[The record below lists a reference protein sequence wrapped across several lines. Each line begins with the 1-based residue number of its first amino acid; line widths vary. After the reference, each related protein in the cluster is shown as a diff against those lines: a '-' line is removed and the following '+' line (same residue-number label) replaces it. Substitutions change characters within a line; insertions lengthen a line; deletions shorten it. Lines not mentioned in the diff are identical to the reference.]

1 MLVHPVAPSRRP
13 NRCHPHPPAVRRAAG
28 IVARG
33 GRSPV
38 AMTHPLTQDVIALQ
52 RDALQALADGDPL
65 DAILHRMAQTASRL
79 ASVGVAFLRL
89 DESGASLSLITQ
101 SGLPDGVPAA
111 LGTIRVG
118 PASLP
123 PGVAVFGNTS
133 ASGEIG
139 AEDAPVAITA
149 EPLTDDDGRIA
160 GALVLADASGRSP
173 SLPDDLRQSVIQ
185 LFAVAL
191 RRDQR
196 DREVQDLIY
205 RDPLTGLPNR
215 RHFEERL
222 RQVIARGVGPT
233 APVSVLFMDLDEFK
247 KVNDTLGHDVGD
259 LLLAIVGSRLRRALS
274 ADAFVARLGGDEF
287 AAIVTG
293 ADAGAALTA
302 AGRIA
307 TALKEPAMLR
317 GYRLP
322 IYCSIGIATCPD
334 HESDPALL
342 KRLADMAMYYAKQS
356 ATGIASAATPEV
368 RRAMSISAVEF
379 DIPAALQSD
388 QIGLVFQPRVA
399 LATGQVVAFE
409 ALARWHHPTLGMLA
423 PSHFI
428 PWVERRPDLA
438 LKYTEWLLK
447 SLAET
452 LIRLPPDALVPISVN
467 IPVAVMQSD
476 AIFTPILARMAEAG
490 LPLSLLRIEIVERAL
505 TRMPAEVEA
514 VVERMVGLGIT
525 FELDDFG
532 SGEANLGALVRLP
545 FAAIKIAG
553 EIVRTVA
560 DEPRCERLI
569 DGVARFAE
577 TFGVS
582 LCAEHVESQA
592 QLDILRR
599 LGVEQG
605 QGFLFGQAVSTDG
618 IAAVVRAGAG
628 RE

>member
-1 MLVHPVAPSRRP
+1 MTGF
-13 NRCHPHPPAVRRAAG
+13 PA
-28 IVARG
+28 
-33 GRSPV
+33 SP
-38 AMTHPLTQDVIALQ
+38 LIALE
-52 RDALQALADGDPL
+52 RDALQALVDGDPIE
-65 DAILHRMAQTASRL
+65 AILRDVARAVGRL
-79 ASVGVAFLRL
+79 HGPSCPEAGVAFLRL
-89 DESGASLSLITQ
+89 DESGASLSLLAQ
-101 SGLPDGVPAA
+101 SGLQEPVLDA

-118 PASLP
+118 PAGPP
-123 PGVAVFGNTS
+123 PGVAVFTNAPAAGPLCRT
-133 ASGEIG
+133 
-139 AEDAPVAITA
+139 EDAGEVLA

-160 GALVLADASGRSP
+160 GALVLAGLSP
-173 SLPDDLRQSVIQ
+173 DGMPGALRQTVGR
-185 LFAVAL
+185 LFAMAL
-191 RRDQR
+191 RRDRR
-196 DREVQDLIY
+196 DRDVQDLIY

-215 RHFEERL
+215 RCFEERL
-222 RQVIARGVGPT
+222 AETFARGVD
-233 APVSVLFMDLDEFK
+233 AASPVSVLFMDLDEFK
-247 KVNDTLGHDVGD
+247 KVNDTLGHEVGD

-274 ADAFVARLGGDEF
+274 AEAFVARLGGDEF
-287 AAIVTG
+287 AAIVT
-293 ADAGAALTA
+293 ADAGAAAAA

-307 TALKEPAMLR
+307 KALREPAMLR

-388 QIGLVFQPRVA
+388 QIGLVFQPRVK
-399 LATGQVVAFE
+399 LVSGQVTGFE
-409 ALARWHHPTLGMLA
+409 ALARWNHPTLGVLS

-438 LKYTEWLLK
+438 LRYTEWLLR
-447 SLAET
+447 SLADT
-452 LIRLPPDALVPISVN
+452 LIRLPRDALVPISIN

-476 AIFTPILARMAEAG
+476 AVFTGMLDRMTEAG

-532 SGEANLGALVRLP
+532 SGEANLAALSRLP
-545 FAAIKIAG
+545 FSAIKIAG
-553 EIVRTVA
+553 EIVQTLA
-560 DEPRCERLI
+560 TEPRCERLI
-569 DGVARFAE
+569 DGIARFAE

-592 QLDILRR
+592 QYDILRR

-605 QGFLFGQAVSTDG
+605 QGYLFGQPVPAGDLA
-618 IAAVVRAGAG
+618 AAVRAVHRGT
-628 RE
+628 

>member
-1 MLVHPVAPSRRP
+1 MTDTPSDHLV
-13 NRCHPHPPAVRRAAG
+13 
-28 IVARG
+28 
-33 GRSPV
+33 
-38 AMTHPLTQDVIALQ
+38 ALQ
-52 RDALQALADGDPL
+52 RDTLQALADGEAL
-65 DAILHRMAQTASRL
+65 DAILLSLARALSRL
-79 ASVGVAFLRL
+79 IAPAGVAFLRL
-89 DESGASLSLITQ
+89 DESGASLSLAAH
-101 SGLPDGVPAA
+101 SMVPAA
-111 LGTIRVG
+111 ILPALATIRVG
-118 PASLP
+118 PAGP
-123 PGVAVFGNTS
+123 PPAVAVFTN
-133 ASGEIG
+133 AP
-139 AEDAPVAITA
+139 AEGGMGPDDAVVTIAA
-149 EPLTDDDGRIA
+149 LPLADDDDRIA
-160 GALVLADASGRSP
+160 GALVLADPSGRMPAP
-173 SLPDDLRQSVIQ
+173 SAALLDMVRQ

-191 RRDQR
+191 RRDRR

-222 RQVIARGVGPT
+222 NQIIAQGRE
-233 APVSVLFMDLDEFK
+233 AEPVSVLFMDLDEFK
-247 KVNDTLGHDVGD
+247 KVNDTLGHEVGD

-293 ADAGAALTA
+293 ADAGAALKA

-322 IYCSIGIATCPD
+322 IYCSIGIATYPD

-356 ATGIASAATPEV
+356 GTGIASAATPEV
-368 RRAMSISAVEF
+368 RRAMSISVVEF

-388 QIGLVFQPRVA
+388 QIGLVFQPRVH
-399 LATGQVVAFE
+399 LATGKVVAFE
-409 ALARWHHPTLGMLA
+409 ALARWNHPTLGVLA

-438 LKYTEWLLK
+438 LKYTEWLLTT
-447 SLAET
+447 LAET
-452 LIRLPPDALVPISVN
+452 LIRLPRDALVPISVN
-467 IPVAVMQSD
+467 IPVSVMQSD
-476 AIFTPILARMAEAG
+476 AVFTTMLGRMAEAG

-532 SGEANLGALVRLP
+532 SGEANLAALARLP
-545 FAAIKIAG
+545 FGAIKVAG
-553 EIVRTVA
+553 EIVQTVA

-569 DGVARFAE
+569 DAVARFAE
-577 TFGVS
+577 TFGLS
-582 LCAEHVESQA
+582 LCAEHVESPA

-605 QGFLFGQAVSTDG
+605 QGYLFGPSV
-618 IAAVVRAGAG
+618 AAAGLAGAVRSG
-628 RE
+628 GGSA

>member
-1 MLVHPVAPSRRP
+1 MTDSTTPS
-13 NRCHPHPPAVRRAAG
+13 
-28 IVARG
+28 
-33 GRSPV
+33 
-38 AMTHPLTQDVIALQ
+38 LIALE
-52 RDALQALADGDPL
+52 RDALQALVDGDPIDSVL
-65 DAILHRMAQTASRL
+65 RDVAQAMGRLLTPASSPG
-79 ASVGVAFLRL
+79 AGVAFLRL
-89 DESGASLSLITQ
+89 DESGASLSLLAQ
-101 SGLPDGVPAA
+101 SGLQGPMVDA

-118 PASLP
+118 PSGPP
-123 PGVAVFGNTS
+123 PGVAVFTNAPAAGPLVP
-133 ASGEIG
+133 
-139 AEDAPVAITA
+139 AEAPMVTLA

-160 GALVLADASGRSP
+160 GALVLDGLSRQEEMP
-173 SLPDDLRQSVIQ
+173 EPLRRTVGG
-185 LFAVAL
+185 LFAMAL
-191 RRDQR
+191 RRDRR

-215 RHFEERL
+215 RCFEERL
-222 RQVIARGVGPT
+222 AETFARGVD
-233 APVSVLFMDLDEFK
+233 AANPVSVLFMDLDEFK

-274 ADAFVARLGGDEF
+274 TDAFVARLGGDEF
-287 AAIVTG
+287 GAIVA
-293 ADAGAALTA
+293 ADAGTATAA
-302 AGRIA
+302 AGRI
-307 TALKEPAMLR
+307 TKALKEPAMLR

-379 DIPAALQSD
+379 DIPAALHSS
-388 QIGLVFQPRVA
+388 QIGLVFQPRVN
-399 LATGQVVAFE
+399 LVSGRVTAFE
-409 ALARWHHPTLGMLA
+409 ALARWNHPTLGVLA

-438 LKYTEWLLK
+438 VKYTEWLLQ
-447 SLAET
+447 SLVDT
-452 LIRLPPDALVPISVN
+452 LIQLPRDALVPISIN

-476 AIFTPILARMAEAG
+476 AVFTAILGRMTAAG
-490 LPLSLLRIEIVERAL
+490 LPLSLLQVEIVERAL

-532 SGEANLGALVRLP
+532 SGEANLAVLSRLP
-545 FAAIKIAG
+545 FSAIKIAG
-553 EIVRTVA
+553 EIVQTVA
-560 DEPRCERLI
+560 TDPRCERLI

-582 LCAEHVESQA
+582 LCAEHVESPA
-592 QLDILRR
+592 QRDILRR

-605 QGFLFGQAVSTDG
+605 QGYLFGQPVLASELA
-618 IAAVVRAGAG
+618 AAVRTDHRGA
-628 RE
+628 

>member
-1 MLVHPVAPSRRP
+1 M
-13 NRCHPHPPAVRRAAG
+13 PHSG
-28 IVARG
+28 N
-33 GRSPV
+33 GRDPG
-38 AMTHPLTQDVIALQ
+38 AMSDSLTRNLIALQ
-52 RDALQALADGDPL
+52 RDALQALADGEPL
-65 DAILHRMAQTASRL
+65 DAILKTVAQTASRL
-79 ASVGVAFLRL
+79 IAPAGVGFMRL
-89 DESGASLSLITQ
+89 DESGASLALIAQ
-101 SGLPDGVPAA
+101 SGLPAGVPEC

-118 PASLP
+118 PASPP
-123 PGVAVFGNTS
+123 PGIAVFSNALATGT
-133 ASGEIG
+133 IG
-139 AEDAPVAITA
+139 PADRPIAIA
-149 EPLTDDDGRIA
+149 AHPLPDDDERIA
-160 GALVLADASGRSP
+160 GALVLADAAGRTTSP
-173 SLPDDLRQSVIQ
+173 PEKLLDTVRR

-222 RQVIARGVGPT
+222 DRIVARRDND
-233 APVSVLFMDLDEFK
+233 AEPVSVLFMDLDEFK

-274 ADAFVARLGGDEF
+274 TDTFVARLGGDEF
-287 AAIVTG
+287 GAIVTG
-293 ADAGAALTA
+293 ADAGVALTA

-356 ATGIASAATPEV
+356 GTGIASAATPEV

-379 DIPAALQSD
+379 DIPAALRSD
-388 QIGLVFQPRVA
+388 QIGMVFQPRVS
-399 LATGQVVAFE
+399 LATGKVVAFE
-409 ALARWHHPTLGMLA
+409 ALARWNHPTLGVLA

-438 LKYTEWLLK
+438 LKYTEWLLE

-452 LIRLPPDALVPISVN
+452 LIRLPRDALVPISVN
-467 IPVAVMQSD
+467 IPVSVMQSD
-476 AIFTPILARMAEAG
+476 AVFTAILGRMAEAG
-490 LPLSLLRIEIVERAL
+490 LPLSLLQIEIVERAL

-514 VVERMVGLGIT
+514 VVERMVGLGLT

-532 SGEANLGALVRLP
+532 SGEANLGALARLP

-553 EIVRTVA
+553 EIVHTVA
-560 DEPRCERLI
+560 VEPRCERLI
-569 DGVARFAE
+569 DGLVRFAE

-582 LCAEHVESQA
+582 LCAEHVESRA
-592 QLDILRR
+592 QLEILRR

-605 QGFLFGQAVSTDG
+605 QGYLFGQAVTAAGLATAVRPADG
-618 IAAVVRAGAG
+618 HAV
-628 RE
+628 